1 MTITVDGMIDSFEHP
16 VLDKIVGQPT
26 YESLSQLL
34 KTINANAASVPCP
47 LGNGQLGWL
56 AIVLSAAMYANL
68 SAAPFVIPN
77 DPGTGPTIEPFA
89 TAQAI
94 AIATAKFKEDKRLWN
109 EYITI
114 DRALKQQILKAV
126 EDKYTISLRHHMTGY
141 ANVRIRAIISHLLR
155 TYGRILPSELQE
167 NDQRFRMAYN
177 PNEPIELLYEQ
188 LEQAMA
194 LADAANQPYSEAQI
208 LNNAYKLIVDTRDY
222 RDPCR
227 DWRKVPE
234 QEKTW
239 ARFKTFFA
247 EAARDLREEQ
257 GTSGTGGYHANNAYQ
272 DAQLNTAE
280 AIANLASATASDRQA
295 HSDMI
300 ATNKMLLDQIISKD
314 NQITALTQQL
324 ATCQQSLSSC
334 QRNPSQRSSTRKR
347 YNNSNYCWSHGYDVS
362 RDHRSDNCTRMDNGH
377 KKDATRSNNLG
388 GSQANK
394 ERT

>member
-16 VLDKIVGQPT
+16 ILDQIVGQPT

-68 SAAPFVIPN
+68 SADPFIIPN
-77 DPGTGPTIEPFA
+77 DPGTGPNIEPFA

-94 AIATAKFKEDKRLWN
+94 AIATSIFKEEKRLWT

-126 EDKYTISLRHHMTGY
+126 EDKYTTSLRHHMTGY
-141 ANVRIRAIISHLLR
+141 ANVRIRSIIDHLLR
-155 TYGRILPSELQE
+155 TYGRILPSELVE
-167 NDQRFRMAYN
+167 NDQRFCTAYN

-194 LADAANQPYSEAQI
+194 LADAAGQPYSEAQI

-227 DWRKVPE
+227 EWRKVPDHN
-234 QEKTW
+234 KTW
-239 ARFKTFFA
+239 ASFKIFFA

-257 GTSGTGGYHANNAYQ
+257 GISGPGGYHANNAFEDTQ
-272 DAQLNTAE
+272 RSTAE
-280 AIANLASATASDRQA
+280 AIANLATATASDREA
-295 HSDMI
+295 HADMI
-300 ATNKMLLDQIISKD
+300 STNRMLLEQIIIKD
-314 NQITALTQQL
+314 RQIATLTQQL
-324 ATCQQSLSSC
+324 ATCQT
-334 QRNPSQRSSTRKR
+334 NPGRRASNKKR
-347 YNNSNYCWSHGYDVS
+347 YNNLNYCWSHGYDIT
-362 RDHRSDNCTRMDNGH
+362 RDHRSDNCTRMETGH
-377 KKDATRSNNLG
+377 KKEATRTNNMG
-388 GSQANK
+388 GSQTGK
-394 ERT
+394 DRT